1 MRINRESAES
11 VCKNVIIQEVV
22 LNCQRKLFL
31 FAFGC
36 FHCLANIYEIG
47 SQFCI
52 AANKLP
58 LSRCNTFW
66 IALSSFDSP
75 DIIGLDITN
84 STLVSISPIGFVK
97 ENVGGL
103 KATKE
108 TNWLAGN
115 SVKAVLKEKIEEVKR
130 GSLVGARSWKVTSTV
145 GGKV

>member
-1 MRINRESAES
+1 M
-11 VCKNVIIQEVV
+11 
-22 LNCQRKLFL
+22 LNCQQKLFL

-36 FHCLANIYEIG
+36 FYSLADIYEIG

-115 SVKAVLKEKIEEVKR
+115 SVKAVLKEKIEEVK
-130 GSLVGARSWKVTSTV
+130 K
-145 GGKV
+145 GGLCWEQDPGK